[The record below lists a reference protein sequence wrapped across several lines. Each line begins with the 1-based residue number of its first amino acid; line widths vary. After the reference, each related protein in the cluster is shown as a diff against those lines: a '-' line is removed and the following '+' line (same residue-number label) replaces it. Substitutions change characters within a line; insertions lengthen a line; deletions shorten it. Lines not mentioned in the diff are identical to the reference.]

1 VVTAAYV
8 VIGVLVIVGLI
19 GSVVPGLPGTPLIV
33 VAALVHGFVTDWDTI
48 GVGRLLILVALSAVA
63 EVAGYLGTALGTRRS
78 GGSGWAVIG
87 AVAGAIVGLT
97 FAPLGLIV
105 GPLAGA
111 VVAEAVRTGDVGA
124 SLRTGIGAGVGF
136 LAGAVMHLAIAVT
149 MVALFLWWLWR
160 G

>member
-1 VVTAAYV
+1 
-8 VIGVLVIVGLI
+8 
-19 GSVVPGLPGTPLIV
+19 
-33 VAALVHGFVTDWDTI
+33 
-48 GVGRLLILVALSAVA
+48 
-63 EVAGYLGTALGTRRS
+63 
-78 GGSGWAVIG
+78 VIG